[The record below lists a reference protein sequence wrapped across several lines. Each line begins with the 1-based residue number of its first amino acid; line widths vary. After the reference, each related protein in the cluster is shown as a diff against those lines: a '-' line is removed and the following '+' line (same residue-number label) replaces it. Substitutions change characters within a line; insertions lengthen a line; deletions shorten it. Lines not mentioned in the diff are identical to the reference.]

1 MAATSQ
7 AVVMCDA
14 GPLIHL
20 DEIAALD
27 LLSDFSAVFVPDEVW
42 GEVERHRVEALHRV
56 EVNLSRVTVHAEPDP
71 EFDALVHAL
80 ILAAGEQAAIRLAR
94 QYSDSI
100 LLTDDAAARLAV
112 CRRDLVA
119 SGLVPVAH
127 EGLGYFSD
135 RLLAA
140 EGLGLRVHGTLGLI
154 IRAARR
160 NLRTPAEVLALL
172 QSLPHRSSLFLR
184 ADFLADIIARFKR
197 EYRL

>member
-1 MAATSQ
+1 MATTSQ
-7 AVVMCDA
+7 TLVVCDA

-42 GEVERHRVEALHRV
+42 GEVEHHRAEALHHTD
-56 EVNLSRVTVHAEPDP
+56 VNLSRVIVHVEPDP

-80 ILAAGEQAAIRLAR
+80 ILDAGEQAAIRLAR
-94 QYSDSI
+94 QYSGSI
-100 LLTDDAAARLAV
+100 LLTDDAAAR
-112 CRRDLVA
+112 
-119 SGLVPVAH
+119 
-127 EGLGYFSD
+127 
-135 RLLAA
+135 LAA